1 MEDCLSALV
10 VDNIL
15 TGGWVGRSFKLVL
28 FGPIKFELEPNK
40 AGVEPIKF
48 DGLFELRLAVD
59 KFGLVHEKI
68 FLPLD
73 GVLEGT
79 AETDVVPVVL
89 PVEVSCFLCGWLE
102 GFLLGLCCGPDVPF
116 LPLPLELFPS
126 FLLWLAVGGRS
137 SVSESEWKSYKLNL
151 ASRSTGSTLLFLA
164 PLTTCWGWGLTMAT
178 AFLAFS
184 GVALPVAGAK
194 GDRGLKSSSIS
205 ASLVL
210 VSDIAAKAATEA
222 VRLLTFLRG
231 SSWSGSDFLEALE
244 ISLLDTLSSTEL
256 FLGDLCIFR
265 PRLPCGFSAKG
276 VKKLV
281 KMPIGIK
288 FQNVKFEKTETKDDA
303 MVIFLLC
310 ETRVKRKVRH
320 LLFTLN
326 DKWFYRCQ

>member
-1 MEDCLSALV
+1 MGRQKFVQYIRMLYIGFIDLNRTVYQENMALP
-10 VDNIL
+10 IE
-15 TGGWVGRSFKLVL
+15 VGVWRWPRVHDLFSL
-28 FGPIKFELEPNK
+28 FG
-40 AGVEPIKF
+40 G
-48 DGLFELRLAVD
+48 
-59 KFGLVHEKI
+59 H
-68 FLPLD
+68 
-73 GVLEGT
+73 
-79 AETDVVPVVL
+79 
-89 PVEVSCFLCGWLE
+89 
-102 GFLLGLCCGPDVPF
+102 
-116 LPLPLELFPS
+116 
-126 FLLWLAVGGRS
+126 
-137 SVSESEWKSYKLNL
+137 
-151 ASRSTGSTLLFLA
+151 TG
-164 PLTTCWGWGLTMAT
+164 
-178 AFLAFS
+178 
-184 GVALPVAGAK
+184 GAK

-288 FQNVKFEKTETKDDA
+288 FQNVKFEKTETRDDA